1 MSPTVI
7 NGLPAHIL
15 FVHFVVVLVPL
26 TALAVVAGAA
36 RPRWARRMGLILPVT
51 ALVTLGMVPVTT
63 HAGEWLEQR
72 SGHSALLE
80 RHTELGDSLLP
91 WATALFLAATAVWW
105 TGRRTATA
113 ANANADGNGNGN
125 GNGNVNAS
133 GSGAAAAPSWLTTS
147 WFRAA
152 AVVLAVVVAAG
163 AVVDVYRIGD
173 SGAKAAWQGTAQ
185 SAGAPR

>member
-7 NGLPAHIL
+7 NGLPAHVL

-51 ALVTLGMVPVTT
+51 ALVTLAMVPVTT
-63 HAGEWLEQR
+63 HAGEWLEKR
-72 SGHSALLE
+72 SGDSPLLQ
-80 RHTELGDSLLP
+80 RHTELGDGLLP
-91 WATALFLAATAVWW
+91 WATALFLTATAVWW
-105 TGRRTATA
+105 TGRRAAPVTATA
-113 ANANADGNGNGN
+113 SVDT
-125 GNGNVNAS
+125 S
-133 GSGAAAAPSWLTTS
+133 AAPAATGSSAGSAGSSWRSAS

-163 AVVDVYRIGD
+163 AVVDVYRIGE
-173 SGAKAAWQGTAQ
+173 SGAKAAWQGTTQ
-185 SAGAPR
+185 SAGASR

>member
-7 NGLPAHIL
+7 NGLPAHVL

-51 ALVTLGMVPVTT
+51 ALVTLAMVPVTT
-63 HAGEWLEQR
+63 HAGEWLEKR
-72 SGHSALLE
+72 SGDSPLLQ
-80 RHTELGDSLLP
+80 RHTELGDGLLP
-91 WATALFLAATAVWW
+91 WATALFLTATAVWW
-105 TGRRTATA
+105 TGRRTAPATA
-113 ANANADGNGNGN
+113 TASADT
-125 GNGNVNAS
+125 S
-133 GSGAAAAPSWLTTS
+133 AAPAATGSSAGSAGSSWRSAS

-163 AVVDVYRIGD
+163 AVVDVYRIGE
-173 SGAKAAWQGTAQ
+173 SGAKAAWQGTTQ
-185 SAGAPR
+185 SAGASR